1 MRTIINMEIRAIILI
16 LRNDKNV
23 ETKKEK
29 TYTVI

>member
-23 ETKKEK
+23 EIKKEK
-29 TYTVI
+29 MYAVI